1 MFELPPLPAPP
12 SVEENENSESGVDSS
27 DIEDAISTH
36 VDGHNI
42 HTVDFNSEAFRNLPP
57 ETQHEILLELKET
70 RKQNSWNKLHEMPSE
85 AQDFSGFQMQRLLKR
100 RNLQKRLNEV
110 TKEMN
115 QSKHNFLNL
124 ESNQVAETR
133 RIDSDNT
140 TEYILIKK
148 LNPGPSEKSSK
159 NSQDKPTEEIQLDND
174 DDLTQEEL
182 LAIMSSEKKVIEMS
196 ESDDDS
202 DLEDVVSASKSVI
215 SVAITKDLEYNESED
230 MFADVFQSSATIIR
244 EAPVVMSSTCQVM
257 SDVSDSSDEDKP
269 EIFAFDGGNV
279 PESSSAS
286 LLRSDTLKLFEKT
299 DTEHIVVENSTKSS
313 NSPSIAQNI
322 EAHLVQEA
330 NHERL
335 DVQDFSEDLSVTNL
349 HEEDEIIQEPVNQGK
364 AVQKVLKEVRESIQ
378 DAIEE
383 RKIVQEVQ
391 KEVTEAE
398 KKDGDKV
405 VRVVPGPS
413 RAELEALSNN
423 IDREQLL
430 LIQQYG
436 REQRLATSIT
446 DQMYLEAQELLRL
459 FGIPYLVAPMEA
471 EAQCAF
477 LDQAELTDG
486 TITDDSDV
494 WLFGGRRVYKNF
506 FNQGK
511 YVEYFQADEIKRVFR
526 MEREQLIQMALLTG
540 SDYTEGVE
548 TVGPVTALEIM
559 AEFPNTE
566 GLNGLERF
574 RDWLHRVQSKKNAPP
589 ENKIRQKIRN
599 LKINSGKFKILH
611 SKGHFKMEF

>member
-1 MFELPPLPAPP
+1 
-12 SVEENENSESGVDSS
+12 
-27 DIEDAISTH
+27 
-36 VDGHNI
+36 
-42 HTVDFNSEAFRNLPP
+42 
-57 ETQHEILLELKET
+57 
-70 RKQNSWNKLHEMPSE
+70 
-85 AQDFSGFQMQRLLKR
+85 
-100 RNLQKRLNEV
+100 
-110 TKEMN
+110 
-115 QSKHNFLNL
+115 
-124 ESNQVAETR
+124 
-133 RIDSDNT
+133 
-140 TEYILIKK
+140 
-148 LNPGPSEKSSK
+148 
-159 NSQDKPTEEIQLDND
+159 
-174 DDLTQEEL
+174 
-182 LAIMSSEKKVIEMS
+182 
-196 ESDDDS
+196 
-202 DLEDVVSASKSVI
+202 
-215 SVAITKDLEYNESED
+215 
-230 MFADVFQSSATIIR
+230 
-244 EAPVVMSSTCQVM
+244 MSSTCQVM

-589 ENKIRQKIRN
+589 ENKIRQKIRH

-611 SKGHFKMEF
+611 SKGHF